1 MKLAKKSLY
10 RITKYFW
17 QGVWSVK
24 GMKLAEKSSYGVIKP
39 FTAGNGVIEGHVFSR
54 KEVKLYSGNKCF
66 LVKNGTS
73 EGLH

>member
-1 MKLAKKSLY
+1 M
-10 RITKYFW
+10 FW
-17 QGVWSVK
+17 QEVWSVK

-39 FTAGNGVIEGHVFSR
+39 FMAGNGVIEGHVFSR
-54 KEVKLYSGNKCF
+54 KEVMLYSGSKCF